1 MTFAI
6 VLGVL
11 SSALFIASANALAPQ
26 RRRALLRRLAELETY
41 DPHAPATHGHG
52 SADEWRRA
60 ALRLLRRLGSRSDA
74 PRESVRARL
83 LAAGYRHP
91 QMEAIYRGASM
102 AGLALGIVLCLF
114 IATLANASAGGV
126 LLVCVYGALA
136 GWLAPRFYINRR
148 VASRQAELQRALP
161 DALDLLVVCVEAGL
175 GLNNALQRVSQ
186 EIGTVS
192 RALAAELQMVTLE
205 IRAGAPRLEALKN
218 LGERTGLDDLRSL
231 VAMLVQT
238 ERFGTPVA
246 DALRAYADS
255 LRVKRR
261 QRAEEAAAKTTIKLL
276 FPLVFFIFPPLY
288 IVILGPA
295 VLMMIRSM
303 SGVN

>member
-1 MTFAI
+1 MIILLAI
-6 VLGVL
+6 VSTVL
-11 SSALFIASANALAPQ
+11 FAVSVNALAPQ

-41 DPHAPATHGHG
+41 DPHAQTTGRAGA
-52 SADEWRRA
+52 ADEWRQA
-60 ALRLLRRLGSRSDA
+60 TLRLLRKLGSRRDV
-74 PRESVRARL
+74 PRESIRARL
-83 LAAGYRHP
+83 LAAGFRHP
-91 QMEAIYRGASM
+91 QMEAIYRGAST
-102 AGLALGIVLCLF
+102 AGLVGGIIICLIVGT
-114 IATLANASAGGV
+114 IAHAGAGGV
-126 LLVCVYGALA
+126 MLLSVYGALA

-148 VASRQAELQRALP
+148 VAARHRELQRALP

-175 GLNNALQRVSQ
+175 GLNNALQRVAQ
-186 EIGTVS
+186 EIGGVS
-192 RALAAELQMVTLE
+192 RALAQELLVVNLE

-246 DALRAYADS
+246 DALRSYADS

>member
-1 MTFAI
+1 MGFTIFLAVFST
-6 VLGVL
+6 VLLG
-11 SSALFIASANALAPQ
+11 ASINELAPQ
-26 RRRALLRRLAELETY
+26 RRRAILRRLAELETY
-41 DPHAPATHGHG
+41 DPHAPTAARSGPV
-52 SADEWRRA
+52 DEWRRA
-60 ALRLLRRLGSRSDA
+60 ALRLLRRIGSRKDVPQASTH
-74 PRESVRARL
+74 ARL

-91 QMEAIYRGASM
+91 QMEAIYRGAAT
-102 AGLALGIVLCLF
+102 AGLAVGILLCLLIGT
-114 IATLANASAGGV
+114 IAHASPAGMI
-126 LLVCVYGALA
+126 LLCVYGALA
-136 GWLAPRFYINRR
+136 GFLAPRFYINSR
-148 VASRQAELQRALP
+148 VKNRQRELQRALP

-175 GLNNALQRVSQ
+175 GLNNALQRVAH
-186 EIGTVS
+186 EIGGVS
-192 RALAAELQMVTLE
+192 RVLAHELQMVNLE